1 VIRKTLA
8 IVVSLLVGGS
18 AASVAA
24 QGSAAQAPE
33 QTRTIPRR
41 QAQPRSPLDQLR
53 YQIGTMERVLE
64 NAVEHG
70 AALWRDRLQAVVPSQ
85 TLLLDNAR
93 ARGYRL
99 EGYGVFFDVEVPS
112 LSFETTLY
120 SAFRTLDE
128 NGLGLQN
135 ALNQLKT
142 HIQAAG
148 DANLEQ
154 ALKRVELQVSP
165 AVPATTVAPASDAR
179 QAAGTGAVLPAA
191 GSRDNVDP
199 ILNNPQEAYRQEVT
213 QAVIDAMLD
222 HGGALGISG
231 DEWLTIGERRNEV
244 RPRIGFDSDAQTVII
259 RLRATDLGAFRAG
272 QLSREDALKRVEVRV
287 F

>member
-1 VIRKTLA
+1 VNGKTLA
-8 IVVSLLVGGS
+8 IVVSLMAGGTFMPAVQS
-18 AASVAA
+18 TA
-24 QGSAAQAPE
+24 Q
-33 QTRTIPRR
+33 QTSEPSRTVQRR
-41 QAQPRSPLDQLR
+41 QSQARDAADRQR

-70 AALWRDRLQAVVPSQ
+70 ATIWRDRLQAVVPSQ

-99 EGYGVFFDVEVPS
+99 DGYGVFFDVDVPS
-112 LSFETTLY
+112 LSFETTLF

-135 ALNQLKT
+135 ALNQLRT

-154 ALKRVELQVSP
+154 ALKRIELQVSP
-165 AVPATTVAPASDAR
+165 TVPVAATA
-179 QAAGTGAVLPAA
+179 QAAGARALQGSNVALAGAAPGDAA
-191 GSRDNVDP
+191 DP
-199 ILNNPQEAYRQEVT
+199 ILSNPQEAYRQEVT
-213 QAVIDAMLD
+213 QALIDAMLD
-222 HGGALGISG
+222 HGAAVGIGG
-231 DEWLTIGERRNEV
+231 DEWLTVGARRNEV
-244 RPRIGFDSDAQTVII
+244 RPRIGFDGDAPTVII
-259 RLRATDLGAFRAG
+259 RLRGTDLGAFRAG
-272 QLSREDALKRVEVRV
+272 QLSRDDVVKRVEVRV